1 MDIVAT
7 IADLCGLE
15 TEDPFDGE
23 SLLPLLVSP
32 SAADWRDT
40 LMVQHYGLHVPLF
53 QRALLTDQYKLV
65 VQQDGFEELYD
76 LHSDPSEL
84 VNLAG
89 DNAHEETLAV
99 MRAGLASA
107 MRQSSD
113 DSEEAYELLSLLEA

>member
-1 MDIVAT
+1 
-7 IADLCGLE
+7 
-15 TEDPFDGE
+15 
-23 SLLPLLVSP
+23 
-32 SAADWRDT
+32 
-40 LMVQHYGLHVPLF
+40 
-53 QRALLTDQYKLV
+53 V
-65 VQQDGFEELYD
+65 VQQDGFEEFYD
-76 LHSDPSEL
+76 LYSDPSEL